1 VGSWRAVQTY
11 SYAVAGWVVAA
22 LGFSLPIST
31 TLDGILL
38 VIAIIAWAI
47 SGTFTKLPRM
57 VRQDRLT
64 LLLPG
69 FFVLVALG
77 TVHGLIPFSERAKH
91 LWKYNDFL
99 LPLVFIPLLVDPD
112 VRERGLWA
120 FGSSMALT
128 LILSLCVAAGW
139 IRPGS
144 WFHGNQANATVFKHE
159 ITHNVLMAFAAFLFA
174 GVAVRQ
180 SVPWRRYGLGLLA
193 LAAVVD
199 VFMFVRGRTGQVVV
213 SALIVLWC
221 QRRFGIRGLF
231 VGLAAVSM
239 LIAVSYVV
247 SPEFQKRVD
256 KTATELERAQVE
268 TVAPVGSSVGVRV
281 EWYKNTVQLIAAHP
295 VVGVGTG
302 SFARAYSEL
311 VTDPTAVKPAHPHN
325 QYLLTAAELGI
336 AGAALLPGLFGIL
349 WWKFRRTDA
358 HSYGDLGQGVVIALV
373 IGCAFNS
380 LLVDHTEGLFFAWII
395 SSALAAEDRGVIGEG
410 C

>member
-1 VGSWRAVQTY
+1 MGSWRAVQTY